1 MMATFT
7 IDGRQ
12 YGSADVRRFVARVEV
27 DAASGCWRWV
37 GAAGGFRHGT
47 FTKCDG
53 DQAVQVSARR
63 FAWAANHGRI
73 NRGQLVRTTC
83 GTEGCVNP
91 EHLVLVEDGEETAGH
106 GDGPD
111 LLADRVVEQAVI
123 AASFTGSK

>member
-1 MMATFT
+1 MSTFT

-47 FTKCDG
+47 FSKYDG
-53 DQAVQVSARR
+53 DQLVQVSARR

-73 NRGQLVRTTC
+73 SRGQVVRTTC
-83 GTEGCVNP
+83 GTEECVNP
-91 EHLVLVEDGEETAGH
+91 DHLVLVEDGEEIAVAGA
-106 GDGPD
+106 GPE
-111 LLADRVVEQAVI
+111 LLADRVVESAVI
-123 AASFTGSK
+123 MSSLVGGAK